1 MKYAITFLK
10 AMISCCLLLS
20 VATVVMA
27 GSTDTVP
34 FGVVNPVNAIIATV
48 LVIAA
53 GIIIY
58 IRRHR
63 EN

>member
-27 GSTDTVP
+27 GSTDTAP
-34 FGVVNPVNAIIATV
+34 LGVVNPVNAIIATV
-48 LVIAA
+48 LVIVA